1 MLANREKEAIIDT
14 MIYLESSQGL
24 EGLYDDIDNTSFTDE
39 VLETYKRQNINPIIT
54 SYKFGQFSSVE
65 TLLGCQTLC
74 EFELA
79 YGEYIY
85 YLDKC
90 EDNVMY
96 ALEETSID
104 ISCFYLYEFNGWYIA
119 LWDNLN
125 EL

>member
-1 MLANREKEAIIDT
+1 MLAHREKEAIIET
-14 MIYLESSQGL
+14 MICLESSQGL
-24 EGLYDDIDNTSFTDE
+24 EGLYDDIDNTSCTE
-39 VLETYKRQNINPIIT
+39 EMLETYKRQYINPIIT
-54 SYKFGQFSSVE
+54 PYKFGQFSSVE